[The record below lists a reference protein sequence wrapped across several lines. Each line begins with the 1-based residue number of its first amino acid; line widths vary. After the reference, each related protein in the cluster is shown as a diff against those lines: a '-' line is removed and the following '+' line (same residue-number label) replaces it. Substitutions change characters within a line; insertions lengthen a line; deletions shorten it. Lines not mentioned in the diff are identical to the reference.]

1 MERVLYFVKAS
12 GDDLRWMSDLP
23 VGLRRVADA
32 AEGIKHR
39 EPKALV
45 LPCRAKMV
53 RFCET
58 IVVETR
64 T

>member
-1 MERVLYFVKAS
+1 MERVLYVVKAS
-12 GDDLRWMSDLP
+12 GDDLRWMSGP

-45 LPCRAKMV
+45 L
-53 RFCET
+53 CE
-58 IVVETR
+58 
-64 T
+64 

>member
-1 MERVLYFVKAS
+1 MYVLKTS

-39 EPKALV
+39 EPKAL
-45 LPCRAKMV
+45 LL
-53 RFCET
+53 CE
-58 IVVETR
+58 
-64 T
+64 